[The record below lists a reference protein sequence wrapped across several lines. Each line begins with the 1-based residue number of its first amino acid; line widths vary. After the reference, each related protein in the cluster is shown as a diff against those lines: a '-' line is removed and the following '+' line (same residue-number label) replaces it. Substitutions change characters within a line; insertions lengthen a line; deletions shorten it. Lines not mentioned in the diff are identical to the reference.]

1 MPEYR
6 CSNCGAIWCGWGL
19 GEICNY
25 CGNKLVPVNETAN
38 ERIEEIED
46 DISDLKL
53 KNKVNEYKEKYPE
66 HFKE

>member
-6 CSNCGAIWCGWGL
+6 CQNCGRQFFGWGIK
-19 GEICNY
+19 GICRV
-25 CGNKLVPVNETAN
+25 CGGKLVPVNESAK
-38 ERIEEIED
+38 ERIEKMED

-53 KNKVNEYKEKYPE
+53 QNKVNEYKERYPE

>member
-1 MPEYR
+1 MSIPEYR
-6 CSNCGAIWCGWGL
+6 CLNCNAIWYGWGVKGL
-19 GEICNY
+19 CQIC
-25 CGNKLVPVNETAN
+25 GSKLIPTN

-53 KNKVNEYKEKYPE
+53 QNKVNEYKEKYPE